1 MKPDNPTWI
10 ACGTTRCPRWRDEN
24 CKHDAGEAQFV
35 RSKPAGVGN
44 RQRRVVVIA
53 RITPFDSSG
62 SISVTATTGTLLTP
76 RIKSRTIGQPPVDA
90 NRPVCA
96 ISNAG
101 DHQQEQ
107 LVPPTEPS
115 ESHRRIQRCTASD
128 TESTVCRPPFHSMN
142 GLVVPPSKR
151 FNDLTPSPCCKRFDA
166 PCKSHLNIVSIIL
179 MAAGPTST
187 TKMPGKMNRIIGMS
201 ICTAVF

>member
-1 MKPDNPTWI
+1 MAAPLTRSLLDKFEQISEAASGHSGHVIAVRSSSENEDVAWQTHSMKPDNPTWI

-115 ESHRRIQRCTASD
+115 ESHRRIQRCTA
-128 TESTVCRPPFHSMN
+128 RPTPNRPF
-142 GLVVPPSKR
+142 VVRR
-151 FNDLTPSPCCKRFDA
+151 FIR
-166 PCKSHLNIVSIIL
+166 
-179 MAAGPTST
+179 
-187 TKMPGKMNRIIGMS
+187 
-201 ICTAVF
+201 